1 LIPLVAIPDLNMM
14 EATICFTMLEHGFS
28 MNEIRKKRRIPPS
41 WTAKAI
47 RNHVEIYGKAVHPEN
62 FYKL

>member
-1 LIPLVAIPDLNMM
+1 MM